1 MPIQDNDNRNSTPVD
16 TAKTDGDVERKVL
29 AFSKK
34 EYNVGDESWYDSYSI
49 LQDNNG
55 KLYYNY
61 RDGHEVNLRGEEEV
75 DIQTA
80 KQKIAKVDMQLTAD
94 GQKFFENLNNASV
107 DTVKTDLDAENN
119 RVEAAV
125 KPLVEKPGASF
136 TEDTSEKEAPQT
148 NADISE
154 IRVKADKSVGDYLA
168 IHKSLVQKQQ
178 STMLFYK
185 GFAQRRIEKL
195 GKLIGKQED
204 INGKIQQRENRA
216 AKYENK
222 ITRLTE
228 TNKMLTSLFEN
239 KKVPAVISFIID
251 SNEKRIAKL
260 HDKKIPQN
268 NLKIQKLQGKSAK
281 NHIKMEQTIAKA
293 DKLQALSSALTSFTV
308 REPTKRREQF
318 TAAMDDLHSAS
329 KRDVACKIEKCN
341 AKIALLKS
349 TLPENQVDYSIS
361 NIEAEDKIQRL
372 EAKVNTLTQKMDKL
386 QSLQQPFSDLKG
398 TKAER
403 LLFDVNEKIDDDMLK
418 QGVEIDTEKQ
428 CSDFAEGIA
437 VFAVEDANDL
447 FSEMDISAEV
457 PSKPSAETP
466 DKSPQKDQKKQ
477 SLDER
482 INKARADNP
491 QLAVKQDKQQI
502 KQDQSL

>member
-1 MPIQDNDNRNSTPVD
+1 MPIQDNDNRNNT
-16 TAKTDGDVERKVL
+16 
-29 AFSKK
+29 
-34 EYNVGDESWYDSYSI
+34 
-49 LQDNNG
+49 
-55 KLYYNY
+55 
-61 RDGHEVNLRGEEEV
+61 
-75 DIQTA
+75 
-80 KQKIAKVDMQLTAD
+80 
-94 GQKFFENLNNASV
+94 SV
-107 DTVKTDLDAENN
+107 DTVKTDWDAEGKC
-119 RVEAAV
+119 VEAAV
-125 KPLVEKPGASF
+125 KPLVEKPGVFF

-148 NADISE
+148 STDISE
-154 IRVKADKSVGDYLA
+154 IRGKSDKSVGDYLA

-239 KKVPAVISFIID
+239 KKVPPVISFLID
-251 SNEKRIAKL
+251 SNVKRIAKL

-268 NLKIQKLQGKSAK
+268 SLKIQRLQGKSAK

-329 KRDVACKIEKCN
+329 KRDVACKIEKCT
-341 AKIALLKS
+341 AKIAYLKS

-361 NIEAEDKIQRL
+361 NIEAEEKIQRL
-372 EAKVNTLTQKMDKL
+372 EVKVNTLTQKMDKL
-386 QSLQQPFSDLKG
+386 QSLQQPFSELKG
-398 TKAER
+398 TKTER
-403 LLFDVNEKIDDDMLK
+403 LLFDVDEKIDEDLN
-418 QGVEIDTEKQ
+418 QGVEIETEKQ

-437 VFAVEDANDL
+437 MFAVEDANDL
-447 FSEMDISAEV
+447 FSETDISAEV
-457 PSKPSAETP
+457 PGKSPEETP

-491 QLAVKQDKQQI
+491 QPAVKQDKQQI

>member
-1 MPIQDNDNRNSTPVD
+1 MPIQDNDSRNSTSVD
-16 TAKTDGDVERKVL
+16 TAKTD
-29 AFSKK
+29 
-34 EYNVGDESWYDSYSI
+34 W
-49 LQDNNG
+49 
-55 KLYYNY
+55 
-61 RDGHEVNLRGEEEV
+61 
-75 DIQTA
+75 
-80 KQKIAKVDMQLTAD
+80 
-94 GQKFFENLNNASV
+94 
-107 DTVKTDLDAENN
+107 DAENK

-125 KPLVEKPGASF
+125 KPLVEKPGVFF

-148 NADISE
+148 STDISE
-154 IRVKADKSVGDYLA
+154 IRGKSDKSVGDYLA

-195 GKLIGKQED
+195 GKLIGKQQE

-222 ITRLTE
+222 IARLTE

-239 KKVPAVISFIID
+239 KKVPPVISFLID

-268 NLKIQKLQGKSAK
+268 NLKIQMLQGKSAK

-318 TAAMDDLHSAS
+318 IAAMDDLHSAS
-329 KRDVACKIEKCN
+329 KRDVACKIKKCT
-341 AKIALLKS
+341 AKIAYLKS

-361 NIEAEDKIQRL
+361 NIEVEEKIQRL
-372 EAKVNTLTQKMDKL
+372 EAKRDMLTQKLDKL
-386 QSLQQPFSDLKG
+386 HSLQQPFSELSGEKSDKLINDVKE
-398 TKAER
+398 KADET
-403 LLFDVNEKIDDDMLK
+403 V
-418 QGVEIDTEKQ
+418 QTVENEKQ
-428 CSDFAEGIA
+428 CSDLAEDIA
-437 VFAVEDANDL
+437 ICAVEKANAL
-447 FSEMDISAEV
+447 SNENDIAAEK
-457 PSKPSAETP
+457 S
-466 DKSPQKDQKKQ
+466 DKIPAKEQKKQ

-482 INKARADNP
+482 ISSAKAKQPQVTAHTQDN
-491 QLAVKQDKQQI
+491 QQA
-502 KQDQSL
+502 KKREQSL